1 MEKEIIINDKR
12 GDLMRILLVED
23 EYEKVGYIHSLVGSL
38 TDQVDRITIK
48 TVRSANDAKFEI
60 QSTQYEVMIIDLHIP
75 DIEGGDVSFTGGQD
89 LLSFIETDVS
99 CKIPSFILGLSS
111 HQESIDRS
119 KANFKQHGWLIYH
132 LGNDLDILNS
142 VLTNRI
148 LSYSKNI
155 HTLKVDVAIVTALP
169 EEQKEVLNKNCNW
182 ETITIDDFEY
192 FVGHYKCENG
202 SSLKLLSACSEKMGV
217 TAASTLTT
225 RVAMLFSPKLI
236 IMVGICAG
244 VKGKTKL
251 GDIIIGDPVWD
262 WGAGKIVLTE
272 DGQVFQPEP
281 HHLPLDR
288 NIKRHALALSK
299 ESDDIFSATN
309 LLKKGRTVITPEVH
323 ILPMACGSQ
332 VIADE
337 TVVGGIAKT
346 HRKLAA
352 IEMESYGV
360 VFSATSF
367 NIKSAVIKSVCD
379 FADSEKGDD
388 MHEYAASASAIF
400 AFKLIERVCG

>member
-1 MEKEIIINDKR
+1 M
-12 GDLMRILLVED
+12 
-23 EYEKVGYIHSLVGSL
+23 
-38 TDQVDRITIK
+38 
-48 TVRSANDAKFEI
+48 
-60 QSTQYEVMIIDLHIP
+60 
-75 DIEGGDVSFTGGQD
+75 
-89 LLSFIETDVS
+89 
-99 CKIPSFILGLSS
+99 
-111 HQESIDRS
+111 
-119 KANFKQHGWLIYH
+119 
-132 LGNDLDILNS
+132 
-142 VLTNRI
+142 
-148 LSYSKNI
+148 
-155 HTLKVDVAIVTALP
+155 
-169 EEQKEVLNKNCNW
+169 
-182 ETITIDDFEY
+182 
-192 FVGHYKCENG
+192 
-202 SSLKLLSACSEKMGV
+202 
-217 TAASTLTT
+217 
-225 RVAMLFSPKLI
+225 
-236 IMVGICAG
+236 
-244 VKGKTKL
+244 
-251 GDIIIGDPVWD
+251 
-262 WGAGKIVLTE
+262 
-272 DGQVFQPEP
+272 
-281 HHLPLDR
+281 DR

>member
-1 MEKEIIINDKR
+1 MN
-12 GDLMRILLVED
+12 ILLVED
-23 EYEKVGYIHSLVGSL
+23 EYEKVGFIHSLVGSL
-38 TDQVDRITIK
+38 AEQADRVTIK

-60 QSTQYEVMIIDLHIP
+60 QSTQYEIMIIDLHIP
-75 DIEGGDVSFTGGQD
+75 DIEGGDISFTGGQD
-89 LLSFIETDVS
+89 LLSFMEADAS
-99 CKIPSFILGLSS
+99 CKIPSFILGLSC

-119 KANFKQHGWLIYH
+119 KITFNQYGWPVYH
-132 LGNDLDILNS
+132 LQDDRDVLSS
-142 VLTNRI
+142 VLKNRI
-148 LSYSKNI
+148 ISYANNNHK
-155 HTLKVDVAIVTALP
+155 LKIDVAIVTAIP
-169 EEQKEVLNKNCNW
+169 EEQAAVLAQNCSW
-182 ETITIDDFEY
+182 KLIVIDDFEY
-192 FVGHYKCENG
+192 YIGDYKCENG
-202 SSLKLLSACSEKMGV
+202 SIIKLLCACSEKMGV

-236 IMVGICAG
+236 VMVGICAG

-251 GDIIIGDPVWD
+251 GDIIVGDPVWD
-262 WGAGKIVLTE
+262 WGAGKITLT
-272 DGQVFQPEP
+272 DSGQVFQPEP

-288 NIKRHALALSK
+288 NIKRYAQNLAK
-299 ESDDIFSATN
+299 DNEKIFSSAS
-309 LLKKGRTVITPEVH
+309 LLRKGRTVITPNVY

-337 TVVGGIAKT
+337 AIVDDIAKT

-360 VFSATSF
+360 VFSAASF

-388 MHEYAASASAIF
+388 MHEYAASASAVF
-400 AFKLIERVCG
+400 AFKLIECAIS